1 MGVLNHRFLKTLL
14 IVYVAFGIVVGF
26 ILYYLL
32 PEHYFGWYP
41 VIPSY
46 YSVIAVV
53 LYVSLRYFREKN
65 PTKMIQAY
73 MMMRGIKL
81 LVTILFVLLYNLF
94 IDEKDEEFTIV
105 ISLFYFFYLVIET
118 YLYVKFE
125 LSIKND
131 KKS

>member
-1 MGVLNHRFLKTLL
+1 MGALNHRFLKILL
-14 IVYVAFGIVVGF
+14 IVYVAFGILVGF

-32 PEHYFGWYP
+32 PQHYFNWYP

-46 YSVIAVV
+46 YAVIAVV
-53 LYVSLRYFREKN
+53 LYVSLRHFREKN

-81 LVTILFVLLYNLF
+81 LVTILFVLLYNLY
-94 IDEKDEEFTIV
+94 IDKKDEEFTIV

-118 YLYVKFE
+118 YFYVKFE

>member
-14 IVYVAFGIVVGF
+14 IVYVAFGIIVGL

-32 PEHYFGWYP
+32 PQHYFNWYP

-46 YSVIAVV
+46 YSIIAVF
-53 LYVSLRYFREKN
+53 LYGSLKHFREKN
-65 PTKMIQAY
+65 PQKMINAY

-81 LVTILFVLLYNLF
+81 LLTILCVLLYNLY

-105 ISLFYFFYLVIET
+105 ISAFYLFYLVIET
-118 YLYVKFE
+118 YLYAKFE
-125 LSIKND
+125 ISLKND
-131 KKS
+131 KKG

>member
-1 MGVLNHRFLKTLL
+1 MGVLNKRFLKILL
-14 IVYVAFGIVVGF
+14 IAYVAFGVLVGF

-41 VIPSY
+41 IIPSY
-46 YSVIAVV
+46 FSIIAVF
-53 LYVSLRYFREKN
+53 LYGALLHFREKN

-81 LVTILFVLLYNLF
+81 LVTILLVLLYNLF
-94 IDEKDEEFTIV
+94 IDKNDEEFTIV

-118 YLYVKFE
+118 YFYVKFE

>member
-1 MGVLNHRFLKTLL
+1 MGVLNKRFLKILL
-14 IVYVAFGIVVGF
+14 IVYVAFGIIVGL

-32 PEHYFGWYP
+32 PQHYFNWYP

-46 YSVIAVV
+46 YAVIAVV
-53 LYVSLRYFREKN
+53 LYVSLRHFREKN

-81 LVTILFVLLYNLF
+81 LVTILCVLLYNLY

-118 YLYVKFE
+118 YFYVKFE
-125 LSIKND
+125 LSAKND

>member
-1 MGVLNHRFLKTLL
+1 MGVLNKRFLKILL
-14 IVYVAFGIVVGF
+14 IVYVAFGIIVGL

-32 PEHYFGWYP
+32 PQHYFGWYP

-46 YSVIAVV
+46 YSIIAVF
-53 LYVSLRYFREKN
+53 LYGSLLHFREKN

-81 LVTILFVLLYNLF
+81 LVTILCVLLYNLY

-118 YLYVKFE
+118 YFYVKFE
-125 LSIKND
+125 LSAKND

>member
-1 MGVLNHRFLKTLL
+1 MGMLNKRFLKILL
-14 IVYVAFGIVVGF
+14 IVYVAFGILVGF

-32 PEHYFGWYP
+32 PQHYFNWYP

-46 YSVIAVV
+46 YSIIAVF
-53 LYVSLRYFREKN
+53 LYGSLKHFREKN

-81 LVTILFVLLYNLF
+81 LVTILFVLLYNLY
-94 IDEKDEEFTIV
+94 IDQKDEEFTIV

-118 YLYVKFE
+118 YFYVKFE

>member
-1 MGVLNHRFLKTLL
+1 MGMLNKRFLKILL
-14 IVYVAFGIVVGF
+14 IVYVAFGIIVGL

-32 PEHYFGWYP
+32 PQHYFNWYP

-46 YSVIAVV
+46 YSVIAVF
-53 LYVSLRYFREKN
+53 LYRSLRHVREKN
-65 PTKMIQAY
+65 PTKIIQAY
-73 MMMRGIKL
+73 MMMRVIKL
-81 LVTILFVLLYNLF
+81 FVTILFVLLYNLY

-118 YLYVKFE
+118 YFYVKFE

-131 KKS
+131 KKG